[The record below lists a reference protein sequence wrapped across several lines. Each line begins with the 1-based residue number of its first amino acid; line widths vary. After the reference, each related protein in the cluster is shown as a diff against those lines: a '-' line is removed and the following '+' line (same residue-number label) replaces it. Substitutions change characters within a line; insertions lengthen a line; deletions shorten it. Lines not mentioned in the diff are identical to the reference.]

1 MAIKSRYKLK
11 TGEEVAYFPPIQNTD
26 SPYATEAA
34 MHADQANQLQGYGY
48 LVDGVGA
55 FTYLG
60 TLAGTAADYEAFGAN
75 NAVNANII
83 PFIIKWNATSG
94 VTLTM
99 PISATYIGLVKIDW
113 GDGIANYENSHIYNT
128 TGEKTISIYAERLT
142 FTGYAAS
149 MVGLTEVVQ
158 WGSVKWQRLIFNTAS
173 NLTILPAS
181 EVPDFIECTTI
192 ALMFRDVPITSI
204 PPNFLDRAINI
215 VAAYQ
220 FCKGSNID
228 SIPDNLFSNCSSL
241 KDIHEAFMGTNISV
255 IPTDILKG
263 AISITN
269 INALF
274 RDAGVITSI
283 PEELFYDCINLED
296 VGYTFWQ
303 RPITSIPIN
312 LFKYNDKIKSFEQT
326 FRDCPITGRVPELWM
341 RYPNAISVIAFDG
354 ATGAD
359 NWSTI
364 PDTWGGNYT
373 GGFGKMLSAYI
384 WEGSQA
390 DFDAQSQAWKDDPNI
405 IHIIDGY
412 VVGLDVRASNL
423 ASDLTTTEQKTIKDK
438 LKVDY
443 RDEKYI
449 DGSVTPNYTLVLED
463 KHKFLNI
470 RLSEVAINI
479 PTGVFANGDVI
490 KGYCYTG
497 NAAFTSDL
505 GYTDR
510 PNGTTNKCWGYFE
523 IRISSTS
530 VSTPN
535 SDAALITG
543 EFIKE
548 IDYLKSANGT
558 IWQIEVSDAGA
569 ITATDSLMNF

>member
-1 MAIKSRYKLK
+1 MDSRYKLK
-11 TGEEVAYFPPIQNTD
+11 TGEEVAYFPPIQNTAN
-26 SPYATEAA
+26 PYDTEAA
-34 MHADQANQLQGYGY
+34 MHADQANQLEGYGY

-60 TLAGTAADYEAFGAN
+60 TVAGTAADYEAFGAN

-405 IHIIDGY
+405 IHIVDGS
-412 VVGLDVRASNL
+412 VIGLDLRASNL
-423 ASDLTTTEQKTIKDK
+423 AADLTTTEQDGIKDK
-438 LKVDY
+438 LGIVKKSFKQVPTGDY
-443 RDEKYI
+443 SPILSDLDKILILDGDLIIPNGLFSEGDEI
-449 DGSVTPNYTLVLED
+449 NGISANSIHPNG
-463 KHKFLNI
+463 
-470 RLSEVAINI
+470 LSEIYATSGIILNGIGLNKIVRYLGSFKLKKMVAN
-479 PTGVFANGDVI
+479 NDWYLSGD
-490 KGYCYTG
+490 
-497 NAAFTSDL
+497 L
-505 GYTDR
+505 
-510 PNGTTNKCWGYFE
+510 
-523 IRISSTS
+523 SSTFGLFKNPS
-530 VSTPN
+530 GDFYEVRVN
-535 SDAALITG
+535 S
-543 EFIKE
+543 
-548 IDYLKSANGT
+548 
-558 IWQIEVSDAGA
+558 AGN
-569 ITATDSLMNF
+569 ITATLI